1 MKTIKFQPYELI
13 LNVQGKCEVSSKHQ
27 KGNDG
32 LMLMAGRKNRLCHIR
47 EPLER
52 LSVDDF
58 YIVKEYKS
66 VVKLYFMTTDSCG
79 NDHKFRLFASSFR
92 LSKLSQF

>member
-1 MKTIKFQPYELI
+1 M
-13 LNVQGKCEVSSKHQ
+13 
-27 KGNDG
+27 
-32 LMLMAGRKNRLCHIR
+32 

-66 VVKLYFMTTDSCG
+66 VVKLYLMTTDSCG
-79 NDHKFRLFASSFR
+79 NDHKFRLFLLVLVHSN
-92 LSKLSQF
+92 LSIINFGNLGVLLDVYIVVGTNKVSW

>member
-1 MKTIKFQPYELI
+1 MKTIKCQPYERI
-13 LNVQGKCEVSSKHQ
+13 LNVQCKCEVSSKHK

-32 LMLMAGRKNRLCHIR
+32 LMVMAGSKNRLCHIS
-47 EPLER
+47 EQLKR

-58 YIVKEYKS
+58 YIVKEHKS

-79 NDHKFRLFASSFR
+79 NDHNFRLFASSFST
-92 LSKLSQF
+92 L